1 MSKSKDITLL
11 AVFTGIILLLA
22 FTPLGFIPLGIIK
35 ATIIHIPV
43 IIGSILLGPK
53 RGAILGVVFGA
64 TSLISNTISPALL
77 SFVFSPF
84 IPIPGLTHGS
94 LLALL
99 ICFLPR
105 LLVGILP
112 FYFYRFFARLFK
124 SRKPSVSYLLAG
136 IAGSLINTVLVMA
149 GIYFFFGNAYAEVQN
164 IPIKEVYGAII
175 SIIAINGVPEAIV
188 AGLITMVVL
197 KIVNNSNRFKQLF
210 R

>member
-112 FYFYRFFARLFK
+112 FLFL
-124 SRKPSVSYLLAG
+124 PLFCSV
-136 IAGSLINTVLVMA
+136 I
-149 GIYFFFGNAYAEVQN
+149 Q
-164 IPIKEVYGAII
+164 
-175 SIIAINGVPEAIV
+175 VP
-188 AGLITMVVL
+188 
-197 KIVNNSNRFKQLF
+197 
-210 R
+210 